1 MAVGRHLPG
10 HLRQAGIGGL
20 RIVSR
25 LVFIDTNTY
34 LSFYRLSNS
43 DINEMQK
50 MLHAMASGELRV
62 LLTDQVVDEY
72 WRNRE
77 GVIAEALK
85 KFREGRAPNQFPRL
99 VHGYEELREIRKLS
113 ADLDKLVVKLAE
125 MVEAAAGDKLLRAD
139 QLVAK
144 VFQGAEV
151 LAVTDQ
157 ILVAARTRFDRG
169 NPPGKSQSY
178 GDAINWECLLHRT
191 GSGEGLFVI
200 SGDGDFASKLQSSS
214 ISQFLEREWTSVD
227 ARGGIELFDTIGSFF
242 KKYYPDIELE
252 IEFEQNRFVD
262 DLLESE
268 SFRATHAAIGQLD
281 PLVNF
286 TASQRQRII
295 DAGLTNGQ
303 VYSIGQDDDV
313 AEFFQKFLGR
323 HGAELDDE
331 GWSHFKEYFEVTR
344 QDGRP

>member
-1 MAVGRHLPG
+1 M
-10 HLRQAGIGGL
+10 
-20 RIVSR
+20 SR

-50 MLHAMASGELRV
+50 MLHAMASRELKV

-85 KFREGRAPNQFPRL
+85 KFRQGRAPNQFPRL
-99 VHGYEELREIRKLS
+99 VHGYDELREIRKLS

-125 MVEAAAGDKLLRAD
+125 IVEAAAGDELLLAD
-139 QLVAK
+139 KLVAK

-151 LAVTDQ
+151 LPVTDQ
-157 ILVAARTRFDRG
+157 VLVAARSRFDRG
-169 NPPGKSQSY
+169 NPPGKNQSY
-178 GDAINWECLLHRT
+178 GDAINWECLVRRT
-191 GSGEGLFVI
+191 STGEDLFVI
-200 SGDGDFASKLQSSS
+200 SGDGDFSSKLRPGA
-214 ISQFLEREWTSVD
+214 ISQFLSREWAAVAD
-227 ARGGIELFDTIGSFF
+227 RGKIELFDTIGSFF

-262 DLLESE
+262 DLLDSE
-268 SFRATHAAIGQLD
+268 SFRATHVAIGQLD

-313 AEFFQKFLGR
+313 AEFYQKFLGR

-331 GWSHFKEYFEVTR
+331 GWRHFEEYFAVA
-344 QDGRP
+344 RPT